1 MYLSE
6 TLARDRH
13 QDTIERA
20 RHEQRARQASDM
32 NRLHRRQLRAER
44 KMMSAWQ
51 RSDEL
56 RTMLEASL

>member
-13 QDTIERA
+13 KDTIEQA
-20 RHEQRARQASDM
+20 RHERQARQASDL

-44 KMMSAWQ
+44 RMISAWQ
-51 RSDEL
+51 RTDEL

>member
-20 RHEQRARQASDM
+20 RHEQQARRASDV

-44 KMMSAWQ
+44 RMMSAWQ